1 MDNCLGKKS
10 TYIFERRYVNS
21 PNVRY
26 DNSALKY
33 WQKMIGQEALSCLPQ
48 AYGKETTEFLF
59 SNCQFKQNY
68 YDSGKV
74 RQIEDIIKLY
84 GEHSWKEEPVYLQN
98 EHDLVFYSFHIPFI
112 QCATLAL
119 KRSESCA
126 IECCVLKDMQQL
138 LAQRLTAI
146 ATGTLIYEM
155 QLFKSQNKLNGASPE
170 KQYDNFCDSILS
182 NPSYIEELFSVYPC
196 LQRSVF
202 ECVLNCVNNYAE
214 LLERI
219 KKDRS
224 RLITVL
230 CGGKQFKN
238 IVSCSSGASDSHNG
252 GKSVTLVTLDNGTRL
267 VYKPHSLA
275 VDSNYQEFLKYIGEH
290 TKYDMRTITIIDCGD
305 YGWETYV
312 EQSPCSCIEDVEA
325 YYYRI
330 GTILFCNYLLKAGDM
345 HYENLIASGPYPMV
359 IDAENVMDNNI
370 TPSHI
375 TAREIIFAQLGESV
389 LYSGLL
395 PFYKFG
401 HNGQGVDLS
410 ALNGQEEKKY
420 PILVPMLKNIKRSDM
435 HFEYVY
441 PIMKAQ
447 SNMAMFEGKSSDPF
461 AYKSNICA
469 GFSDAYNY
477 AMQNPQSVERLI
489 ASFSN
494 IKVRHLIQDT
504 QRYSM
509 LLHASFHPDVMQDAL
524 SRHLLLCAMF
534 KSYNKVQRSIDVVK
548 EEIHDLLNMD
558 IPYFYANTSE
568 TSLYSS
574 RGKEIKDYF
583 DKSSFDKART
593 RIASLNDS
601 DRDKQCRFIKMTL
614 THIDPQHISEPK
626 SYSFKDCKLKDH
638 INKDNVISAIKFVE
652 NRLLESAV
660 VSEDHNDANWLG
672 VKLVG
677 DFGHGGL
684 SIRPLDLYL
693 YEGVAGICVFLGALS
708 RYNPSHE
715 LKRVLSAA
723 TKSLY
728 DYTEDILQREG
739 KHIDSSGVF
748 GGESSLVYTY
758 SLLNRLTGNPEYLSY
773 AERHVSIVECAVQN
787 DQAYDLV
794 YGNAGAILALINLYG
809 LKKDDRYLK
818 CAKAAAKVI
827 CDAQQEKGGW
837 KAATASAPLAGFSHG
852 VAGIIYALN
861 KLNKLCPDEQLQQ
874 CILKGLYYEDG
885 LYCEEEDN
893 WRDIR
898 RGSTNGKNLCAWCHG
913 AGGILLSRMDLLG
926 STNTAINELVKED
939 IHNAVKS
946 MHHHMYIQNPCV
958 CHGIAGNAEILMTY
972 GRLFHDQSSSSAAE
986 GLYTQLI
993 DSVNSGTFECSR
1005 PYLYGFNIPGFMTGL
1020 AGIGYSLLRLL
1031 DPDLPCVL
1039 QLDI

>member
-21 PNVRY
+21 PNGSY

-48 AYGKETTEFLF
+48 AYGKGITELLF
-59 SNCQFKQNY
+59 SNCQFNQNY
-68 YDSGKV
+68 DVPDKV
-74 RQIEDIIKLY
+74 QQIEDIIKLY
-84 GEHSWKEEPVYLQN
+84 REYAWKEESVYIHN
-98 EHDLVFYSFHIPFI
+98 EHDFVFYTFYIPFI
-112 QCATLAL
+112 KCATYAL
-119 KRSESCA
+119 KQHICCDIESC
-126 IECCVLKDMQQL
+126 VLLDLQQL
-138 LAQRLTAI
+138 LVQRLTAI

-155 QLFKSQNKLNGASPE
+155 QLFKSQNKLKGTSPE
-170 KQYDNFCDSILS
+170 KQYDDFCDSVLS
-182 NPSYIEELFSVYPC
+182 NPKYIEELFSVYPC
-196 LQRSVF
+196 LQRVVF

-219 KKDRS
+219 NKDHHL
-224 RLITVL
+224 LITAL
-230 CGGKQFKN
+230 CSGKQFKN

-252 GKSVTLVTLDNGTRL
+252 GKSVTLITLDNGTRL
-267 VYKPHSLA
+267 VYKPHSLT

-312 EQSPCSCIEDVEA
+312 EQRPCSCIEEVEA

-375 TAREIIFAQLGESV
+375 TAREMIFAQLGESV

-395 PFYKFG
+395 PFYKFV
-401 HNGQGVDLS
+401 HNGQSVDLS

-441 PIMKAQ
+441 PTMKSQ
-447 SNMAMFEGKSSDPF
+447 SNMAMFKGESSDPF
-461 AYKSNICA
+461 AHKSDICA

-477 AMQNPQSVERLI
+477 AMQNLQSVERLI
-489 ASFSN
+489 VSFSN

-509 LLHASFHPDVMQDAL
+509 LLHASFHPDVMQDGL

-558 IPYFYANTSE
+558 IPYFYANPSG

-574 RGKEIKDYF
+574 QGKEIKDYF
-583 DKSSFDKART
+583 DKSSVDKARA
-593 RIASLNDS
+593 RIAGLNDS
-601 DRDKQCRFIKMTL
+601 DRDKQCRFIKMSL
-614 THIDPQHISEPK
+614 TRIESPNLSEPNK
-626 SYSFKDCKLKDH
+626 YTFKESDLKGH

-652 NRLLESAV
+652 KRLLESAV
-660 VSEDHNDANWLG
+660 VSGDSNDANWLG

-677 DFGHGGL
+677 DYGHGCL

-708 RYNPSHE
+708 RYDSSHE

-758 SLLNRLTGNPEYLSY
+758 SLLNILTGNPEYLSY
-773 AERHVSIVECAVQN
+773 AERHFSIVERAVQN

-794 YGNAGAILALINLYG
+794 YGNAGAILALINLYS
-809 LKKDDRYLK
+809 LKKDKRYLR

-837 KAATASAPLAGFSHG
+837 KAVTASAPLAGFSHG

-874 CILKGLYYEDG
+874 CIIKGLYYEDG

-898 RGSTNGKNLCAWCHG
+898 RGSTNGKHLCAWCHG

-926 STNTAINELVKED
+926 STNIAINDMVKED

-972 GRLFHDQSSSSAAE
+972 GRLFHDTSSSSAAE

-993 DSVNSGTFECSR
+993 DSVNSGAFECSR

-1031 DPDLPCVL
+1031 DPGLPSVL
-1039 QLDI
+1039 QLEI